1 MRKPHYLLFAIL
13 ICLLAGFIGSIF
25 TMSSIMSWYS
35 RLEKP
40 YFNPPNYV
48 FGPVWTVLYILMGI
62 ALYLVW
68 AKKDADKQ
76 AANIAFFT
84 QLTLNVIWSILFFGM
99 QSPLFAFLEIILLWT
114 AIVATI
120 VEFYRISKAAA
131 VLMMPYLLWVSF
143 AAVLNLS
150 IYLLNR

>member
-143 AAVLNLS
+143 AAVLNIS